1 MPNTSKQS
9 SGNLVIG
16 YYDVKGNHVRANY
29 QGQTD
34 AQAATLIAAAFA
46 VSGALINFIE
56 FKSY

>member
-1 MPNTSKQS
+1 MPNTTKNAT
-9 SGNLVIG
+9 GNLVIG

-46 VSGALINFIE
+46 VVGAIVNYIE
-56 FKSY
+56 YRSI